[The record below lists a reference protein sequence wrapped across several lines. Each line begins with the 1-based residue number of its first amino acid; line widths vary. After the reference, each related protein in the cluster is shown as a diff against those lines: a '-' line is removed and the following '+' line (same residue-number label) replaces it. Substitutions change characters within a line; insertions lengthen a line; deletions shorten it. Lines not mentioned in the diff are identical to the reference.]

1 MTTSRGHRVRV
12 PSTRW
17 TASTAAASVVLM
29 TFAGCSDP
37 VDPEEGSQ
45 AQAWA
50 GDVCVAVA
58 QWQGELAGARATI
71 TDFANLS
78 PAALEDAIDDVTTAT
93 EDLVRDLDRLG
104 TPETEAGGRAR
115 EELASLSDALA
126 DERQA
131 LADAASAPA
140 TGVDERREQVSSMTA
155 ALRAMVSQAQRTV
168 QELRDLDGAEEL
180 SRAFADAPE
189 CRDVR

>member
-1 MTTSRGHRVRV
+1 MTTAWKHGMRV

-17 TASTAAASVVLM
+17 AAGTAVASVVLL
-29 TFAGCSDP
+29 TVAACSDP

-45 AQAWA
+45 AQVWA

-58 QWQGELAGARATI
+58 EWQDELAVARATV

-78 PAALEDAIDDVTTAT
+78 PAALEDAIDDVSTAT
-93 EDLVRDLDRLG
+93 EELVRDLDRLG
-104 TPETEAGGRAR
+104 DPGTEAGGRAR
-115 EELASLSDALA
+115 EELTSLSDALA

-140 TGVDERREQVSSMTA
+140 TGLDERREQVSSMTA

-180 SRAFADAPE
+180 TQAFDGAAE
-189 CRDVR
+189 CGDVR